1 MFLGD
6 SVVLPAID
14 GLPICSRQLVFQTTV
29 RSITSQEIADDPALV
44 AQLKNLYD
52 ILDSRTTPTTIPL
65 PWLSA
70 PSILK
75 KLLATKE
82 VYDIVSRAIDIRVK
96 SGKIQNDTLQML
108 IDAQDER
115 LVMVGVSN
123 QMLVFWHKVDF
134 SLVHNGFT
142 CCGSQSDWYHG
153 VMAHNLSWQ
162 QLGVERQGHAG
173 NRRTAVDV
181 LSGSSG

>member
-108 IDAQDER
+108 VDAQYDR
-115 LVMVGVSN
+115 LVTVGVSN
-123 QMLVFWHKVDF
+123 QMLVFWHKFDF
-134 SLVHNGFT
+134 SLVHNRCT
-142 CCGSQSDWYHG
+142 SCGRRSDRYHS
-153 VMAHNLSWQ
+153 VMAHNLS
-162 QLGVERQGHAG
+162 
-173 NRRTAVDV
+173 
-181 LSGSSG
+181 